1 MNISELVITDNT
13 EEKISIKADGERFA
27 LVALNKHYE
36 FFEHPRVTILTYREG
51 AELAG
56 FIKGEIIRSMMEGK

>member
-1 MNISELVITDNT
+1 MIEYVLTDNSA
-13 EEKISIKADGERFA
+13 EKISIRDDGKRFA
-27 LVALNKHYE
+27 IVALNKHYE
-36 FFEHPRVTILTYREG
+36 HPRVTILNYREG